1 MAANVPRGPR
11 QEDKWTFL
19 FKILLLYVGLHQQS
33 LDSFYR
39 RAANAVSA
47 LLNIVPH
54 ALGHRN
60 QVPHAQRNSA
70 GKSEQSEKSGIQ

>member
-1 MAANVPRGPR
+1 MYPVAPVKRTSGRAGSGFSGCV
-11 QEDKWTFL
+11 
-19 FKILLLYVGLHQQS
+19 S
-33 LDSFYR
+33 DSAINSPDASYR

-47 LLNIVPH
+47 LLNIAPR

-70 GKSEQSEKSGIQ
+70 CKSEQSEKPGI